1 MRWFSRGILIVTHV
15 RLHPGWL
22 LLALLPGWSAQAAS
36 LSLDDALLLAERNA
50 PSLLAQSEKASAARS
65 AAIPAGELPDPKLN
79 LGLQNVP
86 IEGDERW
93 STQRDNMSMQV
104 VGLMQEMPNGDK
116 RKARVETAQA
126 AIERADAEAGVER
139 LKVRSASAQAWIA
152 TYTLQ
157 RKLAMFDDFYRENR
171 LLDATVRAR
180 LAGGSASTV
189 DAVAPRQE
197 AALLDEQKDDL
208 LRQEAQARS
217 ALKRWIGQDASQEL
231 SGDFPH
237 WSIDASHSLQQ
248 LHQHPE
254 LAAYGPMTREA
265 EALVRE
271 AVAEKKPDWSWEVD
285 YQRRGR
291 EFGDMMTLQVSFDLP
306 LFTGTRQDPKI
317 AARRAQLR
325 QLEAEREALAREHE
339 QALEGD
345 LAEYRRLQRAVERS
359 TGTLVPLAEEKVRLA
374 TAGYR
379 SGKFGLDEVVS
390 ARQQLVEAR
399 LKQIDLQGSLAQVA
413 ARLYFTYE
421 EGRA

>member
-79 LGLQNVP
+79 LGLQNIP

-180 LAGGSASTV
+180 LAGG
-189 DAVAPRQE
+189 
-197 AALLDEQKDDL
+197 
-208 LRQEAQARS
+208 AQAQSMR
-217 ALKRWIGQDASQEL
+217 
-231 SGDFPH
+231 
-237 WSIDASHSLQQ
+237 
-248 LHQHPE
+248 
-254 LAAYGPMTREA
+254 
-265 EALVRE
+265 
-271 AVAEKKPDWSWEVD
+271 
-285 YQRRGR
+285 
-291 EFGDMMTLQVSFDLP
+291 
-306 LFTGTRQDPKI
+306 
-317 AARRAQLR
+317 
-325 QLEAEREALAREHE
+325 
-339 QALEGD
+339 
-345 LAEYRRLQRAVERS
+345 
-359 TGTLVPLAEEKVRLA
+359 
-374 TAGYR
+374 
-379 SGKFGLDEVVS
+379 
-390 ARQQLVEAR
+390 
-399 LKQIDLQGSLAQVA
+399 
-413 ARLYFTYE
+413 
-421 EGRA
+421 